1 MNEILDEI
9 DFLKNLSSEL
19 TMLTIKLARINE
31 LVTTRAVKSMGKVK
45 KFEKQFKEVQ
55 EVIKDD

>member
-1 MNEILDEI
+1 MNEILAEI

-31 LVTTRAVKSMGKVK
+31 LVTARAAKSMEEIK
-45 KFEKQFKEVQ
+45 KFERQVMEIKEGS
-55 EVIKDD
+55 

>member
-1 MNEILDEI
+1 MNQILTEV

-31 LVTTRAVKSMGKVK
+31 LVTARAAKSMEKIR
-45 KFEKQFKEVQ
+45 KFERQVMEIKEGS
-55 EVIKDD
+55 